1 MTKALIPALF
11 AAALMAACEEE
22 PPAFYEHDSDSGT
35 QPLGPT
41 VQGAATYDVV
51 LESDITYAEGLGY
64 NPRGDGT
71 SKVELPLKLDVYSPD
86 NNIDTRPVFMWIHGG
101 GFTGGS
107 KTRDDI
113 EEMGAYFAAR
123 GWVFVSINYRTTE
136 VLSDGYDLCEEEGA
150 EHEEAVEFY
159 RGIAPQ
165 EWTRYAC
172 DGAANR
178 LNFHQSIAM
187 YAAQRDA
194 RAALRWVVANADEYS
209 IDPDYITVGGNS
221 AGAITASTLG
231 IIEDGAFRDE
241 IPAEDDP
248 TRATTNLSETYAV
261 RSLVWFWGSRAKITL
276 FGNVYGGD
284 PYDAGDPELFM
295 AHGPAEEPGESNT
308 PYTESLEL
316 QSTYD
321 DFGVHS
327 EVVLL
332 YCDGQEEPL
341 CPFDTDDDGVTD
353 AWGHG
358 AWKATVD
365 GKSLFDLSFDFV
377 VRRQGLVVE

>member
-11 AAALMAACEEE
+11 ATALMAACEEE
-22 PPAFYEHDSDSGT
+22 PPAFHEHESDGGSN
-35 QPLGPT
+35 LGPT
-41 VQGAATYDVV
+41 VQVATYDVV
-51 LESDITYAEGLGY
+51 ESAITYAEGLGY

-71 SKVELPLKLDVYSPD
+71 RNRAALPIPD
-86 NNIDTRPVFMWIHGG
+86 NNIDRRPVFMIHGG

-123 GWVFVSINYRTTE
+123 GWVLSINYRTTE

-209 IDPDYITVGGNS
+209 IDLDYITVGGNS

-231 IIEDGAFRDE
+231 IIEGGAFRDE

-248 TRATTNLSETYAV
+248 TRATTNLSDL
-261 RSLVWFWGSRAKITL
+261 R
-276 FGNVYGGD
+276 
-284 PYDAGDPELFM
+284 
-295 AHGPAEEPGESNT
+295 
-308 PYTESLEL
+308 
-316 QSTYD
+316 
-321 DFGVHS
+321 
-327 EVVLL
+327 
-332 YCDGQEEPL
+332 
-341 CPFDTDDDGVTD
+341 
-353 AWGHG
+353 G
-358 AWKATVD
+358 A
-365 GKSLFDLSFDFV
+365 
-377 VRRQGLVVE
+377 